1 MLLAGLSCPVSGVMQ
16 YLLFLRS
23 NWRFVSFGVFLTMLS
38 SFGQTFYV
46 ALYGADIRA
55 EFDLSNGGFGAA
67 FSLASIAAAAA
78 LVWIGKYIDRVDL
91 RLYTLASLTA
101 LFAGLALLGLSG
113 SFVVFCLAIF
123 VVRFCGQGLCIHIAS
138 TSMARYFGQD
148 RGKALSVSGLG
159 LAGGEAILPIA
170 SVVLI
175 ASYGWR
181 DAWLVTAAVFLLLAL
196 VLVPGF
202 LRGQSQRHANY
213 LERQGEA
220 AARGGAGRSW
230 TRKEVLQ
237 DRGYHAAMVL
247 LLAFPYIATG
257 IFFHQAFIAEAKG
270 WELEQ
275 LAQGLIVLAV
285 MKVMTSL
292 LLGPLVDRIGASRL
306 VPATCLPMIG
316 ALVALIVSDSP
327 IVPFVYLGLFGVGIG
342 MLQPIMS
349 AMLAERYGLT
359 NLGAIR
365 AMTTA
370 AVVLSAAAAPAT
382 VGWMLDAGVSV
393 EWMAAGFLAYTV
405 PAALLAF
412 RVLWSESRTR
422 QI

>member
-1 MLLAGLSCPVSGVMQ
+1 
-16 YLLFLRS
+16 
-23 NWRFVSFGVFLTMLS
+23 
-38 SFGQTFYV
+38 
-46 ALYGADIRA
+46 
-55 EFDLSNGGFGAA
+55 
-67 FSLASIAAAAA
+67 
-78 LVWIGKYIDRVDL
+78 
-91 RLYTLASLTA
+91 
-101 LFAGLALLGLSG
+101 
-113 SFVVFCLAIF
+113 
-123 VVRFCGQGLCIHIAS
+123 
-138 TSMARYFGQD
+138 
-148 RGKALSVSGLG
+148 
-159 LAGGEAILPIA
+159 
-170 SVVLI
+170 
-175 ASYGWR
+175 
-181 DAWLVTAAVFLLLAL
+181 
-196 VLVPGF
+196 
-202 LRGQSQRHANY
+202 
-213 LERQGEA
+213 
-220 AARGGAGRSW
+220 
-230 TRKEVLQ
+230 
-237 DRGYHAAMVL
+237 
-247 LLAFPYIATG
+247 
-257 IFFHQAFIAEAKG
+257 
-270 WELEQ
+270 
-275 LAQGLIVLAV
+275 